1 MITNYYATYITIRL
15 ESMKVTADLYTNKNQ
30 YVTVVDLPGAY
41 MRIENHQIVNMLLRD
56 ISTKIMVKI

>member
-1 MITNYYATYITIRL
+1 MI
-15 ESMKVTADLYTNKNQ
+15 VTAALYNNKNQ
-30 YVTVVDLPGAY
+30 YVTVVDLLGAY